1 MKLGLAK
8 DLPRAIELW
17 TEAAELGSPDAH
29 FYLGGSYYYGSGVEE
44 NKPRGVRHWQQAA
57 MKGHWESRHMLG
69 IVELELKNYKL
80 ALQHLMISAK
90 MG

>member
-44 NKPRGVRHWQQAA
+44 DKPRGVRHWQQAA
-57 MKGHWESRHMLG
+57 IKGHWESRHMLG